1 MASGLPVTG
10 PGKRLP
16 RPPPEV
22 TTAARLSVR
31 AAVTPLQRIR
41 PRRPVTTF

>member
-1 MASGLPVTG
+1 MASGLPGTG
-10 PGKRLP
+10 TGKRLP

-22 TTAARLSVR
+22 TTTAWLSVR
-31 AAVTPLQRIR
+31 AAVTPLQRIG